1 MVNFITA
8 NRASTILYNFILSND
23 KVKGTWLIPT
33 NVCHFVPAT
42 ILKAGAKI
50 EILDISEKD
59 LCINQDQVTSRLMN
73 NKKKYSG
80 IIYVRSYGVDN
91 NAADF
96 FSKIKKIKS
105 NLLLVDDKCLG
116 IPSFD
121 KKINLLVDLELFSTG
136 YSKYIDLGY
145 GGFAKLNSKCNYDK
159 IRLKYSKKD
168 EDTFSEYFKN
178 IVYNNTKVDQ
188 QELVEIVN
196 LNWLNSKEI
205 INKKTY
211 FTEVKAAIKKTKVN
225 KAAINNVY
233 KKALINDV
241 NFKESS
247 ANWRYNIL
255 VNKRDEIL
263 KNLAAQGLFASKH
276 YYPLSKIFE
285 ANETPIWNFIYNK
298 ILNLFNDFRYTI
310 NQAKKTTAIINKI
323 ENK

>member
-159 IRLKYSKKD
+159 TRLKYSKKD

-178 IVYNNTKVDQ
+178 VVYNNTKVNQ
-188 QELVEIVN
+188 QELAEIVN
-196 LNWLNSKEI
+196 LNWLDSKEI

-211 FTEVKAAIKKTKVN
+211 FTEIKEAIKKTKVN

-233 KKALINDV
+233 KKALINNV

-247 ANWRYNIL
+247 TNWRYNIL
-255 VNKRDEIL
+255 VNKREEIL
-263 KNLAAQGLFASKH
+263 KTLATQGLFAGKH

-310 NQAKKTTAIINKI
+310 NQAEKTTAIINKI